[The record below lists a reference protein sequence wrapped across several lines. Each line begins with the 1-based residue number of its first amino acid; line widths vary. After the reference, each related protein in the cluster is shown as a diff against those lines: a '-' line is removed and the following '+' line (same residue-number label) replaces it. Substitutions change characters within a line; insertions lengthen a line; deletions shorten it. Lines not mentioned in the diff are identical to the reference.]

1 MKKLKINKKGRMLA
15 RDWVVAAILFSGL
28 IALFVVQANSMV
40 DRYEVENITSDDFS
54 DKFDKFSENT
64 DYAQEMWNKSTGEG
78 GLSTV
83 GTFDI
88 LFKSTFGVI
97 SLVFTSVVTAGSQMF
112 GFTEYFGIP
121 SEVGFL
127 FFTILS
133 SILAVIIVFIVISSV
148 SRRDL

>member
-1 MKKLKINKKGRMLA
+1 MNNKRGQFLV
-15 RDWVVAAILFSGL
+15 RDWVMSAVLFSGI
-28 IALFVVQANSMV
+28 IALFVVVFASFADTY
-40 DRYEVENITSDDFS
+40 DRNDLIDDG
-54 DKFDKFSENT
+54 FSET
-64 DYAQEMWNKSTGEG
+64 FDTFQEDTAVIEEMWEQTSGEG

-97 SLVFTSVVTAGSQMF
+97 SLVFSSVKTYGIQVFSF
-112 GFTEYFGIP
+112 VEFFGIP

-127 FFTILS
+127 IGSLLMALLS
-133 SILAVIIVFIVISSV
+133 VVIIFIVISSV

>member
-1 MKKLKINKKGRMLA
+1 MEWNKKAKMLA
-15 RDWVVAAILFSGL
+15 RDWVVAAILFSGI
-28 IALFVVQANSMV
+28 IALLVFQVGSLV
-40 DRYEVENITSDDFS
+40 DEYDTPNVTSAEFS
-54 DKFDKFSENT
+54 EQFDKFDENT
-64 DYAQEMWNKSTGEG
+64 GTAQEMWEKTSGEG

-97 SLVFTSVVTAGSQMF
+97 SLVFTSVTTVGSQMF

-127 FFTILS
+127 FFTLLMTILS
-133 SILAVIIVFIVISSV
+133 VIIVFIIISSV